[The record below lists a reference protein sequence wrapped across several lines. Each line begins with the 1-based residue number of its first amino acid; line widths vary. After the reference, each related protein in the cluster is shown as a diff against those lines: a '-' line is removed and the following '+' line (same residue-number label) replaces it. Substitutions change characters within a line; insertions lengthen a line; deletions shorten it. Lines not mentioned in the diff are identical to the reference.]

1 MALGETGLLEVID
14 LANVRS
20 VLAVRTADL
29 AIRHEDGF
37 ELIGRA
43 KQSEPRGCSLNAS
56 NLNNLRADEARSRPH
71 A

>member
-1 MALGETGLLEVID
+1 
-14 LANVRS
+14 

-29 AIRHEDGF
+29 AIRHADGF

-43 KQSEPRGCSLNAS
+43 INSEPRGCSLNAS
-56 NLNNLRADEARSRPH
+56 DLDNLRANEARSRPH